1 MRTIETDVVVMGGGA
16 AGTFA
21 ALKLEEAG
29 IKPLIIAKGIIGKS
43 GATVFAGNMILCG
56 RTLDGTETEAAA
68 VTDFFIRWYN
78 HFLIDQ
84 EFVRKAEKWIEEN
97 YYPELEEIGLYFRRD
112 DQGQIVKSHGV
123 VRGIAARQQGQSGML
138 LIDRRRKQLRQRQIP
153 TLEETAV
160 TKILQGK
167 NGEVLGVVAF
177 HYPTGEIHVVRAKA
191 VVVATGPSD
200 RIAARAT
207 GTREQSG
214 DGLALTYRAGGE
226 LLNLE
231 IQWWHA
237 SDFKWPP
244 TWQRMHVYPNP
255 LVGTGDTARMYNSKD
270 EVFFDQSV
278 DAPLAYAP
286 YPTQIKRV
294 IQQVQAGKATLQGG
308 YYTGYDHI
316 DPTVLHLYARQ
327 LKAFA
332 KVGLPPSKARVE
344 SQPSWHYRQGGINV
358 DPHTLTTNIPG
369 LLVAGAV
376 GGHHNGSLAFVT
388 HDGYQVAETL
398 KEQRVGAKTL
408 PELPQGQVNEEIVR
422 ISELLRAVPKNGIT
436 PMAVKKKIRD
446 VMYEKMSV
454 VKSKEGMERGLE
466 EISRIRA
473 EDAARMGLVNLT
485 RQQNFGWLDSVDV
498 YNLLDVCEV
507 TIRSALNRTESR
519 GPFYRIDYPY
529 TDNKNWIK
537 KNIVSRD
544 GSGQIKF
551 RHEPYEMPY
560 IKPEFEREDYFHVD
574 W

>member
-1 MRTIETDVVVMGGGA
+1 MRTFETDVVIMGGGA

-21 ALKLEEAG
+21 ALKLNEAG
-29 IKPLIIAKGIIGKS
+29 IRSLIIAKGIIGKS
-43 GATVFAGNMILCG
+43 GATIFAGNMILCG
-56 RTLDGTETEAAA
+56 RTLDGTESEAAA

-84 EFVRKAEKWIEEN
+84 DFVRKAEKWIEAN
-97 YYPELEEIGLYFRRD
+97 YYPELEENGLYFRRD
-112 DQGQIVKSHGV
+112 DQGQVVKSHGV
-123 VRGIAARQQGQSGML
+123 VRGIAARKQGQSGML
-138 LIDRRRKQLRQRQIP
+138 LIDRRRKQLRQQQIP

-167 NGEVLGVVAF
+167 NGEVVGVVAF
-177 HYPTGEIHVVRAKA
+177 HYPSGEVYLVRAKS

-214 DGLALTYRAGGE
+214 DGLAVTYRAGGE

-255 LVGTGDTARMYNSKD
+255 LVGTGDTARMYNSEGKA
-270 EVFFDQSV
+270 FFEQGV

-286 YPTQIKRV
+286 YPTQIKRL
-294 IQQVQAGKATLQGG
+294 IQQVESGKAKLTGG

-316 DPTVLHLYARQ
+316 DPAVLHLYAAQ

-332 KVGLPPSKARVE
+332 KVGLPPSESRVE
-344 SQPSWHYRQGGINV
+344 CQPTWHYRQGGINV

-369 LLVAGAV
+369 LMVAGAV

-398 KEQRVGAKTL
+398 KEQRVGTKAL
-408 PELPQGQVNEEIVR
+408 SELPKHQVEEEIAR
-422 ISELLRAVPKNGIT
+422 INGLHRALPKNGLT

-446 VMYEKMSV
+446 VMYEKMGV
-454 VKSKEGMERGLE
+454 VKTKEGMESGLE
-466 EISRIRA
+466 ELARIRN
-473 EDAARMGLVNLT
+473 EDAPRMGLRNLT
-485 RQQNFGWLDSVDV
+485 RCQNFGWIDAVDV
-498 YNLLDVCEV
+498 FNLLDVSEV
-507 TIRSALNRTESR
+507 TIRSALNRKESR
-519 GPFYRIDYPY
+519 GPFYRADYPY
-529 TDNKNWIK
+529 TDNKNWIV
-537 KNIVSRD
+537 KNIAARD
-544 GSGQIKF
+544 SSGQIKF
-551 RHEPYEMPY
+551 RHEPYDLPH
-560 IKPEFEREDYFHVD
+560 IKPEFERENYFHVD